1 MHAIEKQDRERFL
14 ATNIRYQRYMETRD
28 SVSDA
33 VGEYV
38 KGNKE
43 KCKDILLEASDI
55 FDELFDEKYNPALVN
70 VCFMARRG
78 EIPGINISVIE
89 VLNKVTWMGEDAFLN
104 INKALVYVE
113 EGRWED
119 ARQEI
124 KKIDSSIPNAI
135 EWWNQEQVVGD
146 TEKNIVL
153 LLLTLENKIPEGIDI
168 IKLIEFWKACN
179 DIKNL
184 PDEIKKE
191 LLDLQNKYLV
201 GE

>member
-1 MHAIEKQDRERFL
+1 MVSKIIMDSLDIYVDWTYFCNAYMHAIEKQDRERFL

-119 ARQEI
+119 
-124 KKIDSSIPNAI
+124 
-135 EWWNQEQVVGD
+135 